1 MIEIDPQ
8 KKITSLTEFMTVIME
23 EFSKIT
29 PNSFYEREK
38 VFFRGQSNKEYA
50 LLPALARPI
59 NNNVSYLMFEEQ
71 MIQTAKLQNPEEFS
85 GIVYPVNMLAKMQHY
100 GLPTR
105 MLDVTENALV
115 ALYFACKNNKSSHD
129 ADGEVYCFKVDEKQV
144 HSAYSVYANIAA
156 SIYTEFNTAI
166 NIEAFMSRIRYEGF
180 FPRHEREKSIAQ
192 ITKHTVSAL
201 SQPIFILPEMLSERE
216 KRQQA
221 AFLIFPNKID
231 TTEFGDDKKSRYYFT
246 REINDIKKTIRPQI
260 DKTVTIDTNFK
271 KRILAEL
278 ELFGISEQFIFPETE
293 KKCNAIKSQVEYNVL
308 NELR

>member
-1 MIEIDPQ
+1 MIEINPQ
-8 KKITSLTEFMTVIME
+8 VKISNLIEFMNVVME
-23 EFSKIT
+23 EFSYIT

-38 VFFRGQSNKEYA
+38 VFFRGQSNIKYS
-50 LLPALARPI
+50 LLPSIARPI
-59 NNNVSYLMFEEQ
+59 NNNVSYLMFEDQ

-105 MLDVTENALV
+105 MLDVTENALI
-115 ALYFACKNNKSSHD
+115 ALYFACKSNKNTYD

-156 SIYTEFNTAI
+156 SISNQSELPI
-166 NIEAFMSRIRYEGF
+166 NIETFMSRIRYESF

-192 ITKHTVSAL
+192 ITKHTVSTL

-221 AFLIFPNKID
+221 AFLLFPNKID
-231 TTEFGDDKKSRYYFT
+231 TLELDDDKKTKYYFS
-246 REINDIKKTIRPQI
+246 REIYDIKKTKRPQI
-260 DKTVTIDTNFK
+260 NKIITIDANFK
-271 KRILAEL
+271 KRILSEL

-293 KKCNAIKSQVEYNVL
+293 RKCNAIKNQVEYNVL